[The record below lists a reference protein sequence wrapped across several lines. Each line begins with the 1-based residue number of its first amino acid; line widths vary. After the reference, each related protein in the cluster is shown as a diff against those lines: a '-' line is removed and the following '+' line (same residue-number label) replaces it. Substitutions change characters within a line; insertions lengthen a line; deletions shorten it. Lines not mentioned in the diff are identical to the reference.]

1 MNQLPKIYERVDD
14 KVYSRD
20 FGSEPSTRVLEYVIT
35 TSTSDWT
42 RFAKIVSEIARVSK
56 NES

>member
-1 MNQLPKIYERVDD
+1 MNQPQKIYERVDD
-14 KVYSRD
+14 RVYSRN
-20 FGSEPSTRVLEYVIT
+20 FGSEPSTRTLEYVTT

-42 RFAKIVSEIARVSK
+42 RFALIVSEIARVSK